1 MIIAGPWEADK
12 AVSPTAD
19 GQLKYGEMVA
29 WEVLLL
35 LAALWL
41 LPGVL
46 TDLVLLIFIAK
57 QLLRDKRS
65 SAPCDD
71 AKLLL
76 VGLLLGFILLPLLIA
91 APLSGYLASPGPR
104 PRRGN

>member
-1 MIIAGPWEADK
+1 
-12 AVSPTAD
+12 
-19 GQLKYGEMVA
+19 MVA
-29 WEVLLL
+29 WKVIAV

-46 TDLVLLIFIAK
+46 TDLVLLAFIAK
-57 QLLRDKRS
+57 QFLFDRRS
-65 SAPCDD
+65 SAPRDD

-91 APLSGYLASPGPR
+91 APLSGYLS
-104 PRRGN
+104 RRQGD